1 MEQTAEQVH
10 DAEYTVEQ
18 AASILGVSKSTIRR
32 AARLGQLGAVRGG
45 LMGDR
50 LKAVTAASVHAVI
63 DYRREHHMGE
73 IADNDGYLTR
83 DCRPKNPR
91 P

>member
-1 MEQTAEQVH
+1 MEEKTNGKT
-10 DAEYTVEQ
+10 YTLEE
-18 AASILGVSKSTIRR
+18 AAAILGVSKSTIRR
-32 AARLGQLGAVRGG
+32 AARLGQLKAVCGG

-50 LKAVTAASVHAVI
+50 LKAVTAESVHAVI